1 MRFGMYINFTFLVLS
16 RKVVQSHSRYF
27 RFYLGCHQLSG
38 PPNLVEI
45 SFGFRSFYEFSIHS
59 LLRHSNSLRMSTTV
73 LFESLI
79 LTFTEN
85 LL

>member
-38 PPNLVEI
+38 TPNLVEI
-45 SFGFRSFYEFSIHS
+45 NFGFRSFYEFTSQMLKYIENFNYS
-59 LLRHSNSLRMSTTV
+59 TDLKSENVINRMVLR
-73 LFESLI
+73 I
-79 LTFTEN
+79 
-85 LL
+85 